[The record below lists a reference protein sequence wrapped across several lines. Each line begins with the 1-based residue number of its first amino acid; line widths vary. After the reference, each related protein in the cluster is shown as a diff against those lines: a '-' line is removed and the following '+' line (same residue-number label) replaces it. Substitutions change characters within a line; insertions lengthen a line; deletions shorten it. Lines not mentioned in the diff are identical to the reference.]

1 MSKELDLAERVAARL
16 VERHA
21 DVLLGAEDLRPHL
34 DGQHVVFRDRECA
47 VDALARDI
55 REVLENPEP
64 VAIRYVGAQDGDG
77 RPSPRPSPTGRGSSD
92 RPVVGKVG
100 ARRVTGRAR

>member
-1 MSKELDLAERVAARL
+1 MTRDMDLAERVAARL

-55 REVLENPEP
+55 REVLEAPEP
-64 VAIRYVGAQDGDG
+64 VAIRYVAVGNANKPKA
-77 RPSPRPSPTGRGSSD
+77 RREPRPTTVSME
-92 RPVVGKVG
+92 G
-100 ARRVTGRAR
+100 AA